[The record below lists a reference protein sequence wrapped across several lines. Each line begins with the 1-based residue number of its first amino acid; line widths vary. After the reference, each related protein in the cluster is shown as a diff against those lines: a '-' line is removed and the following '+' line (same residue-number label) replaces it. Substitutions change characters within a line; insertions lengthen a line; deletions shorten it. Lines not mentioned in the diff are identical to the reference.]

1 MRERFVL
8 HFNFLKRRAK
18 NAEGN
23 KDRDHPDQPVY
34 FISAPM
40 VWSAHVESYL
50 EELAIPYL
58 KRGRK
63 GAALAIELGAGAEIY
78 DYFIPRQAVA
88 RASEG
93 VDELRKLIGF
103 EQP

>member
-1 MRERFVL
+1 MRFK
-8 HFNFLKRRAK
+8 FLKRWAK
-18 NAEGN
+18 NAEN
-23 KDRDHPDQPVY
+23 DEDRAHPDQPVY

-40 VWSAHVESYL
+40 VWSAHVESHL
-50 EELAIPYL
+50 EELKIPYL

-63 GAALAIELGAGAEIY
+63 GAALAIELGAGTEIY
-78 DYFIPRQAVA
+78 DYFIPRQAAA

>member
-1 MRERFVL
+1 ML

-18 NAEGN
+18 STENDE
-23 KDRDHPDQPVY
+23 DRVYPDQPVY

-50 EELAIPYL
+50 EELKIPYL
-58 KRGRK
+58 KRGRR

-78 DYFIPRQAVA
+78 DYFIPRQAAA

>member
-1 MRERFVL
+1 MRFK
-8 HFNFLKRRAK
+8 FLKRWAK
-18 NAEGN
+18 NAEN
-23 KDRDHPDQPVY
+23 DEDRAHPDQPVY

-40 VWSAHVESYL
+40 VWSAHVESHL
-50 EELAIPYL
+50 EELKIPYL

-78 DYFIPRQAVA
+78 DYFIPRQAAA